1 MCVCLT
7 IYDRFPGMGIFF
19 FIMEV
24 HDLTYERDEKKE
36 VG

>member
-1 MCVCLT
+1 MT
-7 IYDRFPGMGIFF
+7 GFQAWESFF
-19 FIMEV
+19 LIMEV

>member
-1 MCVCLT
+1 MT
-7 IYDRFPGMGIFF
+7 GFQAWESF